1 MANGTVILGNGA
13 LPEIWIQNESSED
26 GGGSS
31 GRSNYNNGYR
41 TDVININSNT
51 NSNTGATVT
60 INAMSEEAPA
70 DGSESEE
77 APEEP
82 GDGNEAEESGKS
94 P

>member
-1 MANGTVILGNGA
+1 MILGNGA

-41 TDVININSNT
+41 TDVININANT

-60 INAMSEEAPA
+60 VIKTSEEAPG
-70 DGSESEE
+70 DGS
-77 APEEP
+77 
-82 GDGNEAEESGKS
+82 EAEESGKS